1 MSTTVSVCAP
11 GASRS
16 PTSSWAT
23 RTRARTL
30 TGAIS
35 GLFQVARVIASRARV
50 AVSRSDSASEEATT
64 TSMDTREGR
73 PKPSPTSTWTTRRG
87 ARASP
92 ASASCA
98 RTGKPESSA
107 AVARSTK
114 RCVRPVPLVED
125 RARHAMPAPRAPTP
139 SAPIMS
145 GPAICGSRPRRPEEA
160 ALLTGVE
167 TRIHRRT
174 SRRGALGSVMTCPF
188 SGRRGRKRC
197 APGGPRG
204 AGLGRR
210 GAGGGP

>member
-16 PTSSWAT
+16 SASSRAR

-35 GLFQVARVIASRARV
+35 SLFQVTRVIASRARV
-50 AVSRSDSASEEATT
+50 AASRCDRKSAADTT

-87 ARASP
+87 ARPAPSACTRASAPVPASPSP
-92 ASASCA
+92 ASSS
-98 RTGKPESSA
+98 RSGKPDSSA

-114 RCVRPVPLVED
+114 RCVRPVPRVED

-139 SAPIMS
+139 SAPIMR

-174 SRRGALGSVMTCPF
+174 SRSGALGSVMTCPF
-188 SGRRGRKRC
+188 
-197 APGGPRG
+197 
-204 AGLGRR
+204 
-210 GAGGGP
+210 